1 MQKTPH
7 IADFDADVP
16 EDFDS
21 PHAMFRDLRQ
31 RCPVAYS
38 NAMGGFWAVTKYEDI
53 VRVLTDWE
61 NFTTTIQ
68 NVVPR
73 VATTQRRP
81 PLHLDP
87 PGNQP
92 YRNAITRLM
101 TPAKLNPWRPRIEE
115 LVDELLDPLIERGE
129 GDICRDFSFI
139 LPIAILADFF
149 RLPDHNARRI
159 RIVGSRFNLALQQRD
174 DENVRKYSDELY
186 AIARELIEDR
196 KRKPQDPDVD
206 PISSLLAVRVDG
218 EALPDDMI
226 LGALRQFL
234 MVGIV
239 APTTFIAS
247 AVVHLARHPE
257 HHALLRN
264 DCALIPDAVEELL
277 RLYTPYRGFARTA
290 RCDLRLGDR
299 LVREGDVVAAV
310 FTSGNRDE
318 TVFDRPDEFNLNR
331 RKKDLLTFGRGPH
344 MCPGA
349 PLARLLLE
357 IALEGIVR
365 RTARIEITGEMT
377 MTNWPEYGP
386 LSVPVRIEKPA
397 REDHG
402 SAR

>member
-1 MQKTPH
+1 MTEIKTRAP
-7 IADFDADVP
+7 DFDPDVP

-21 PHAMFRDLRQ
+21 PHAMFKDLRR

-38 NAMGGFWAVTKYEDI
+38 DAMGGFWAVSKYDDI

-61 NFTTTIQ
+61 TFTTTIQ

-87 PGNQP
+87 PGNVP

-101 TPAKLNPWRPRIEE
+101 TPAKLAPWRAKIEREVEE
-115 LVDELLDPLIERGE
+115 LLTPFVEKGE

-139 LPIAILADFF
+139 LPIAVLADFF
-149 RLPDHNARRI
+149 RLPEANARRI
-159 RIVGSRFNLALQQRD
+159 RVVGSEFNMALQRRD

-186 AIARELIEDR
+186 GIARQLIEDR
-196 KRKPQDPDVD
+196 KIQPQDPDVD
-206 PISSLLAVRVDG
+206 PISSLLAVRIDG
-218 EALPDDMI
+218 APLPDAMI

-239 APTTFIAS
+239 APTTFIGS
-247 AVVHLARHPE
+247 AVVHLARNPE
-257 HHALLRN
+257 HHTLLKH
-264 DCALIPDAVEELL
+264 DPHLVPDAVEEML

-290 RCDLRLGDR
+290 RRDVRFGDK
-299 LVREGDVVAAV
+299 LVREGEVVAAV

-318 TVFDRPDEFNLNR
+318 AVFDNPDEFDLTR

-349 PLARLLLE
+349 PLARLLLNVA
-357 IALEGIVR
+357 IEGIVR
-365 RTARIEITGEMT
+365 RTSRLEIAGEITMT
-377 MTNWPEYGP
+377 SWPEYGP
-386 LSVPVRIEKPA
+386 LAVPVRVV
-397 REDHG
+397 R
-402 SAR
+402 

>member
-1 MQKTPH
+1 MTEKIVRVP
-7 IADFDADVP
+7 DFDADVP

-21 PHAMFRDLRQ
+21 PHAMFKDLRR

-38 NAMGGFWAVTKYEDI
+38 EAMGGFWAVTKYDDI
-53 VRVLTDWE
+53 VRVLTDWQT
-61 NFTTTIQ
+61 FTTTIQ

-87 PGNQP
+87 PGNTP

-101 TPAKLNPWRPRIEE
+101 TPAKLTPWRAKIEA
-115 LVDELLDPLIERGE
+115 LVDELLEPLLERGE

-149 RLPDHNARRI
+149 RLPDENARRI
-159 RIVGSRFNLALQQRD
+159 RVVGSEFNMALQLRD
-174 DENVRKYSDELY
+174 DENVRRYSDELY
-186 AIARELIEDR
+186 GIARDLIEDR
-196 KRKPQDPDVD
+196 KLAPQDPDVD
-206 PISSLLAVRVDG
+206 PISSLLAVRVEG
-218 EALPDDMI
+218 EPLPEDMI
-226 LGALRQFL
+226 VGALRQFL

-239 APTTFIAS
+239 APTTFLAS

-257 HHALLRN
+257 HHTLLRN
-264 DCALIPDAVEELL
+264 DNSLIPEGVEELL

-290 RCDLRLGDR
+290 RRDVRIGDK
-299 LVREGDVVAAV
+299 LVREGEVLAAV

-318 TVFDRPDEFNLNR
+318 DVFANADEFDLDR
-331 RKKDLLTFGRGPH
+331 RKRDLLTFGRGPH

-357 IALEGIVR
+357 IAVAGIVN
-365 RTARIEITGEMT
+365 RTRRIEIAGEMT

-386 LSVPVRIEKPA
+386 LSVPIRIEC
-397 REDHG
+397 
-402 SAR
+402 

>member
-1 MQKTPH
+1 MTDERIHAP
-7 IADFDADVP
+7 DFEADVP
-16 EDFDS
+16 EDFDT
-21 PHAMFRDLRQ
+21 PHAMFRELRQ

-38 NAMGGFWAVTKYEDI
+38 DAMGGFWAVTKYDDI

-61 NFTTTIQ
+61 TFTTTIQ

-87 PGNQP
+87 PGNTP
-92 YRNAITRLM
+92 YRQAITRLM
-101 TPAKLNPWRPRIEE
+101 TPAKLAPWRPKIQA
-115 LVDELLDPLIERGE
+115 LVDELLTPLVERGA

-149 RLPDHNARRI
+149 RLPDENAKRI
-159 RIVGSRFNLALQQRD
+159 RVVGSEFNMALQMRD

-186 AIARELIEDR
+186 GIARELIEDR
-196 KRKPQDPDVD
+196 KLNPQDPDVD
-206 PISSLLAVRVDG
+206 PISSLLAVRVDDKP
-218 EALPDDMI
+218 LPDDMI

-239 APTTFIAS
+239 APTTFIGS
-247 AVVHLARHPE
+247 AAVHLARHPE
-257 HHALLRN
+257 HHELLRN
-264 DCALIPDAVEELL
+264 DNSLIPDAVEEML

-290 RCDLRLGDR
+290 RCDVRFGDK
-299 LVREGDVVAAV
+299 LVREGEVLAAV

-318 TVFDRPDEFNLNR
+318 DVFDSPDEFDLGR
-331 RKKDLLTFGRGPH
+331 RKRDLLTFGRGPH

-357 IALEGIVR
+357 LAIEGIVNRTR
-365 RTARIEITGEMT
+365 RLTISGEMT

-386 LSVPVRIEKPA
+386 LAVPIRIE
-397 REDHG
+397 
-402 SAR
+402 S

>member
-1 MQKTPH
+1 MTDANRRIP
-7 IADFDADVP
+7 DFNPDVP

-21 PHAMFRDLRQ
+21 PHAMFKDLRR

-38 NAMGGFWAVTKYEDI
+38 DAMGGFWAVSKYEDI

-61 NFTTTIQ
+61 TFTTTIQ

-87 PGNQP
+87 PGNVP

-101 TPAKLNPWRPRIEE
+101 TPAKLQPWRTKIEREVEE
-115 LVDELLDPLIERGE
+115 LLAPLVARGE
-129 GDICRDFSFI
+129 GDICREFSFI
-139 LPIAILADFF
+139 LPIAVLADFF
-149 RLPDHNARRI
+149 RLPEGNARRI
-159 RIVGSRFNLALQQRD
+159 RIVGSEFNMALQRRD

-186 AIARELIEDR
+186 AIARQLIEDR
-196 KRKPQDPDVD
+196 KAEPQDPEVD
-206 PISSLLAVRVDG
+206 PISSLLAVRIDG
-218 EALPDDMI
+218 EPLPDAMI

-239 APTTFIAS
+239 APTTFIGS

-257 HHALLRN
+257 HHALLKQ
-264 DCALIPDAVEELL
+264 DPALIPDAVEEML

-290 RCDLRLGDR
+290 RCDVRFGDK

-318 TVFDRPDEFNLNR
+318 DVFENPDEFDLNR

-349 PLARLLLE
+349 PLARLLLNVA
-357 IALEGIVR
+357 IEGIVR
-365 RTARIEITGEMT
+365 RTRRIEIAGEMT

-386 LSVPVRIEKPA
+386 LAVPIRIVR
-397 REDHG
+397 
-402 SAR
+402 

>member
-1 MQKTPH
+1 MTDAKHRAP
-7 IADFDADVP
+7 DFNPDVP

-21 PHAMFRDLRQ
+21 PHAMFKDLRQ

-38 NAMGGFWAVTKYEDI
+38 DAMGGFWAISKYEDI

-61 NFTTTIQ
+61 TFTTTIQ

-87 PGNQP
+87 PGNVP

-101 TPAKLNPWRPRIEE
+101 TPAKLHPWRTKIEREVEE
-115 LVDELLDPLIERGE
+115 LLAPLVARGE
-129 GDICRDFSFI
+129 GDICREFSFI
-139 LPIAILADFF
+139 LPIAVLADFF
-149 RLPDHNARRI
+149 RLPEGNARRI
-159 RIVGSRFNLALQQRD
+159 RIVGSEFNMALQRRD

-186 AIARELIEDR
+186 GIARQLIEDR
-196 KRKPQDPDVD
+196 KAEPQDPDVD
-206 PISSLLAVRVDG
+206 PISSLLAVRIDG
-218 EALPDDMI
+218 EPLPDAMI

-239 APTTFIAS
+239 APTTFIGS

-257 HHALLRN
+257 HHTLLKQN
-264 DCALIPDAVEELL
+264 PALIPDAVEEML

-290 RCDLRLGDR
+290 RCDVRFGDK

-318 TVFDRPDEFNLNR
+318 DVFENPDEFDLGR
-331 RKKDLLTFGRGPH
+331 RKNDLLTFGRGPH

-349 PLARLLLE
+349 PLARLLL
-357 IALEGIVR
+357 IVAIEGIVR
-365 RTARIEITGEMT
+365 RTQRIEIAGEMT

-386 LSVPVRIEKPA
+386 LAVPIKIVR
-397 REDHG
+397 
-402 SAR
+402 

>member
-1 MQKTPH
+1 MTDEKRRVP
-7 IADFDADVP
+7 DFNPDVP

-21 PHAMFRDLRQ
+21 PHAMFKDLRR

-38 NAMGGFWAVTKYEDI
+38 DAMGGFWAISKYEDI

-61 NFTTTIQ
+61 TFTTTIQ

-87 PGNQP
+87 PGNVP

-101 TPAKLNPWRPRIEE
+101 TPAKLGPWRTKIAREVEE
-115 LVDELLDPLIERGE
+115 LLAPLVARGE
-129 GDICRDFSFI
+129 GDICREFSFI
-139 LPIAILADFF
+139 LPIAVLADFF
-149 RLPDHNARRI
+149 RLPEGNARRI
-159 RIVGSRFNLALQQRD
+159 RIVGSEFNMALQRRD

-186 AIARELIEDR
+186 GIARELIEDR
-196 KRKPQDPDVD
+196 KVHPQDPDVD
-206 PISSLLAVRVDG
+206 PISSLLAVRIDG
-218 EALPDDMI
+218 EPLPDAMI

-239 APTTFIAS
+239 APTTFIGS
-247 AVVHLARHPE
+247 AVVHLARNPE
-257 HHALLRN
+257 HHTLLRN
-264 DCALIPDAVEELL
+264 DPALVPDAVEEML

-290 RCDLRLGDR
+290 RCDVRFGDK

-318 TVFDRPDEFNLNR
+318 DVFENPDEFDLNR

-349 PLARLLLE
+349 PLARLLL
-357 IALEGIVR
+357 IVAIEGIVR
-365 RTARIEITGEMT
+365 RTRRIEIAGEMT

-386 LSVPVRIEKPA
+386 LAVPIRIA
-397 REDHG
+397 R
-402 SAR
+402 

>member
-1 MQKTPH
+1 MTDTTRP
-7 IADFDADVP
+7 APDFNAEVP

-21 PHAMFRDLRQ
+21 PHAMFKDLRQ

-38 NAMGGFWAVTKYEDI
+38 NAMGGFWAVTKYVDI

-61 NFTTTIQ
+61 TFTTTVQ

-87 PGNQP
+87 PDHLP

-101 TPAKLNPWRPRIEE
+101 TPAKLAHWRPKIEQE
-115 LVDELLDPLIERGE
+115 VDQLLAPLIEKGE

-139 LPIAILADFF
+139 LPIAVLAEFF
-149 RLPDHNARRI
+149 RLPDDNARRI
-159 RIVGSRFNLALQQRD
+159 RFVGSEFNMALQQRD

-186 AIARELIEDR
+186 GIARDLIADR
-196 KRKPQDPDVD
+196 KAAPQDPDID
-206 PISSLLAVRVDG
+206 PISSLLAVRIDG
-218 EALPDDMI
+218 EALPEAMI
-226 LGALRQFL
+226 VGALRQFL

-239 APTTFIAS
+239 APTTFIGS

-257 HHALLRN
+257 HHALLKN
-264 DCALIPDAVEELL
+264 DTSLIPDAVEEML

-290 RCDLRLGDR
+290 RCDVRFGDK
-299 LVREGDVVAAV
+299 LVREGEVVAAV

-318 TVFDRPDEFNLNR
+318 DVFGNPDEFDLGR

-357 IALEGIVR
+357 VAVEGIVE
-365 RTARIEITGEMT
+365 RTQRVEITGEMT

-386 LSVPVRIEKPA
+386 LAVPIRIVR
-397 REDHG
+397 
-402 SAR
+402 

>member
-1 MQKTPH
+1 MDKETQRTP
-7 IADFDADVP
+7 DFDPDIP

-31 RCPVAYS
+31 RCPVAWS
-38 NAMGGFWAVTKYEDI
+38 DAMGGFWAVTKYDDI
-53 VRVLTDWE
+53 VRVLTDWQT
-61 NFTTTIQ
+61 FTTTIQ

-87 PGNQP
+87 PGNAP
-92 YRNAITRLM
+92 YRNAIMKLM
-101 TPAKLNPWRPRIEE
+101 TPSKLAPWRSKIERE
-115 LVDELLDPLIERGE
+115 VDELLTPLIARGE

-149 RLPDHNARRI
+149 RLPEENARRI
-159 RIVGSRFNLALQQRD
+159 RIVGSEFNLALQQRD

-186 AIARELIEDR
+186 GIARELIEDR
-196 KRKPQDPDVD
+196 KINPQSPDID
-206 PISSLLAVRVDG
+206 PISSLLAVRIDG

-247 AVVHLARHPE
+247 AVVHLARNPE
-257 HHALLRN
+257 HHTLLKN
-264 DCALIPDAVEELL
+264 DNSLIPDAVEEML

-290 RCDLRLGDR
+290 RHDVRVGDR
-299 LVREGDVVAAV
+299 LVREGEVLAAV

-318 TVFDRPDEFNLNR
+318 DVFENPDAFDLSR

-357 IALEGIVR
+357 IAIEGIVN
-365 RTARIEITGEMT
+365 RTSQVEIVGAMT

-386 LSVPVRIEKPA
+386 LSVPIRI
-397 REDHG
+397 R
-402 SAR
+402 R

>member
-1 MQKTPH
+1 MQKTPPTP
-7 IADFDADVP
+7 DFNADVP

-38 NAMGGFWAVTKYEDI
+38 DAMGGFWAVTKYEDI

-61 NFTTTIQ
+61 TFTTTIQ

-87 PGNQP
+87 PGNTP

-101 TPAKLNPWRPRIEE
+101 TPARLKPWRPRIAA
-115 LVDELLDPLIERGE
+115 LVDELLEPLLERGE

-149 RLPDHNARRI
+149 RLPDANARRI
-159 RIVGSRFNLALQQRD
+159 RVVGSSFNLALQQRD
-174 DENVRKYSDELY
+174 DENVRRYSDELY
-186 AIARELIEDR
+186 CIARELIEDR
-196 KRKPQDPDVD
+196 KINPQDPDID

-257 HHALLRN
+257 HHALLRS
-264 DCALIPDAVEELL
+264 DPTLIPDAVEEML

-290 RCDLRLGDR
+290 RRDVYLGDR

-318 TVFDRPDEFNLNR
+318 AVFERPDEFDLNR
-331 RKKDLLTFGRGPH
+331 RQQDLLTFGRGPH

-357 IALEGIVR
+357 LAIEGIVR
-365 RTARIEITGEMT
+365 RMHGIEIVGEMT

-386 LSVPVRIEKPA
+386 LSVPIRIEC
-397 REDHG
+397 
-402 SAR
+402 

>member
-1 MQKTPH
+1 MTEHATRPP
-7 IADFDADVP
+7 DFDPDIP

-21 PHAMFRDLRQ
+21 PHAMFRDLRH
-31 RCPVAYS
+31 RCPVAWS
-38 NAMGGFWAVTKYEDI
+38 DAMGGFWAVTKYDDI

-61 NFTTTIQ
+61 TFTTTIQ

-87 PGNQP
+87 PGNVP
-92 YRNAITRLM
+92 YRNAITKLM
-101 TPAKLNPWRPRIEE
+101 TPSKLRAWRPRIERE
-115 LVDELLDPLIERGE
+115 VDELLTPLVAKGE

-139 LPIAILADFF
+139 LPIAVLADFF
-149 RLPDHNARRI
+149 RLPAHNARRI
-159 RIVGSRFNLALQQRD
+159 RIVGSEFNMALQQRD

-186 AIARELIEDR
+186 GIARELIEDR
-196 KRKPQDPDVD
+196 KTHPQDPEVD
-206 PISSLLAVRVDG
+206 PISSLLEVRVDG
-218 EALPDDMI
+218 AALPDDMI

-257 HHALLRN
+257 HHTLLREDN
-264 DCALIPDAVEELL
+264 ALIPDAVEEML

-290 RCDLRLGDR
+290 RCDVEVGGR
-299 LVREGDVVAAV
+299 LVREGEVLAAV

-318 TVFDRPDEFNLNR
+318 AVFEDPDAFDLSR
-331 RKKDLLTFGRGPH
+331 RKRDLLTFGRGPH
-344 MCPGA
+344 RCPGA
-349 PLARLLLE
+349 PLARILLE
-357 IALEGIVR
+357 IAIEGIVN
-365 RTARIEITGEMT
+365 RTRRIETAGDMT

-386 LSVPVRIEKPA
+386 LCVPIRIEV
-397 REDHG
+397 
-402 SAR
+402 

>member
-1 MQKTPH
+1 MMTETTRPTP
-7 IADFDADVP
+7 DFDPDVP

-21 PHAMFRDLRQ
+21 PHAMFKDLRQ

-38 NAMGGFWAVTKYEDI
+38 DAMGGFWAVTKYDDI
-53 VRVLTDWE
+53 VRVLTDWRT
-61 NFTTTIQ
+61 FTTTIQ

-87 PGNQP
+87 PGNVP

-101 TPAKLNPWRPRIEE
+101 TPSKLKPWRERIERE
-115 LVDELLDPLIERGE
+115 VGDLLTPLVEKGE

-139 LPIAILADFF
+139 LPIAVLADFF
-149 RLPDHNARRI
+149 RLPDENARRI
-159 RIVGSRFNLALQQRD
+159 RVVGSEFNMALQQRD
-174 DENVRKYSDELY
+174 DENVRRYSDELY
-186 AIARELIEDR
+186 GIARELIEDR
-196 KRKPQDPDVD
+196 KVDPQDPDID
-206 PISSLLAVRVDG
+206 PISSLLAVRMDG
-218 EALPDDMI
+218 ESLPDDMI

-247 AVVHLARHPE
+247 AIVHLARNPE
-257 HHALLRN
+257 HHTLLKEDN
-264 DCALIPDAVEELL
+264 SLIPDAVEEML

-290 RCDLRLGDR
+290 RCDVRFGDK

-318 TVFDRPDEFNLNR
+318 DVFENPEEFDLGR

-357 IALEGIVR
+357 IAIEGIVQ
-365 RTARIEITGEMT
+365 RTKRIEIVGQMT

-386 LSVPVRIEKPA
+386 LSVPIRLE
-397 REDHG
+397 R
-402 SAR
+402 

>member
-1 MQKTPH
+1 MTDANRRIP
-7 IADFDADVP
+7 DFNADVP

-21 PHAMFRDLRQ
+21 PHAMFKDLRG

-38 NAMGGFWAVTKYEDI
+38 DAMGGFWAVTKYEDI

-61 NFTTTIQ
+61 TFTTTIQ

-87 PGNQP
+87 PGNVP

-101 TPAKLNPWRPRIEE
+101 TPAKLHPWRAKIEREVEE
-115 LVDELLDPLIERGE
+115 LLAPLVARGE
-129 GDICRDFSFI
+129 GDICREFSFI
-139 LPIAILADFF
+139 LPIAVLADFF
-149 RLPDHNARRI
+149 RLPDANARRI
-159 RIVGSRFNLALQQRD
+159 RIVGSEFNMALQRRD

-186 AIARELIEDR
+186 GIARELIEDR
-196 KRKPQDPDVD
+196 KAAPQDPDVD
-206 PISSLLAVRVDG
+206 PISSLLAVRIDG
-218 EALPDDMI
+218 EPLPDAMI

-239 APTTFIAS
+239 APTTFIGS

-257 HHALLRN
+257 HHALLKEN
-264 DCALIPDAVEELL
+264 PALIPDAVEEML

-290 RCDLRLGDR
+290 RRDVRFGDK

-318 TVFDRPDEFNLNR
+318 DVFDNPDEFDLNR

-349 PLARLLLE
+349 PLARLLLNV
-357 IALEGIVR
+357 AVEGIVR
-365 RTARIEITGEMT
+365 RTRRIEIAGEIT

-386 LSVPVRIEKPA
+386 LAVPIKLVR
-397 REDHG
+397 
-402 SAR
+402 

>member
-1 MQKTPH
+1 MTDAKHRAP
-7 IADFDADVP
+7 DFNPDVP

-21 PHAMFRDLRQ
+21 PHAMFKDLRQ

-38 NAMGGFWAVTKYEDI
+38 DAMGGFWAISKYEDI

-61 NFTTTIQ
+61 TFTTTIQ

-87 PGNQP
+87 PGNVP

-101 TPAKLNPWRPRIEE
+101 TPAKLHPWRTKIEREVEE
-115 LVDELLDPLIERGE
+115 LLAPLVARGE
-129 GDICRDFSFI
+129 GDICREFSFI
-139 LPIAILADFF
+139 LPIAVLADFF
-149 RLPDHNARRI
+149 RLPEGNARRI
-159 RIVGSRFNLALQQRD
+159 RIVGSEFNMALQRRD

-186 AIARELIEDR
+186 GIARQLIEDR
-196 KRKPQDPDVD
+196 KAKPEDPDVD
-206 PISSLLAVRVDG
+206 PISSLLAVRIDG
-218 EALPDDMI
+218 EPLPDAMI

-239 APTTFIAS
+239 APTTFIGS
-247 AVVHLARHPE
+247 AVVHLAHHPE
-257 HHALLRN
+257 HHTLLRN
-264 DCALIPDAVEELL
+264 DPALIPDAVEELL

-290 RCDLRLGDR
+290 RCDVRFGDK

-318 TVFDRPDEFNLNR
+318 DVFENPDEFDLSR

-349 PLARLLLE
+349 PLARLLL
-357 IALEGIVR
+357 IVAIEGIVR
-365 RTARIEITGEMT
+365 RTQRIEIAGEMT

-386 LSVPVRIEKPA
+386 LAVPIKIVR
-397 REDHG
+397 
-402 SAR
+402 